1 MESSPLDYVAQAC
14 LDLTEAMV
22 SANSEAERDALII
35 SHIKKVWPVVPPIDD
50 FKKSKFCLR
59 LKRNFSLILI
69 DHYYLMFIHYCRFR
83 MGQR

>member
-50 FKKSKFCLR
+50 FKKSKILF
-59 LKRNFSLILI
+59 KRNLLLILI
-69 DHYYLMFIHYCRFR
+69 DHKYSMFIHHCRFR

>member
-35 SHIKKVWPVVPPIDD
+35 SHIKKVWSVVPPIDD
-50 FKKSKFCLR
+50 FKKSNILF
-59 LKRNFSLILI
+59 KRNLLLILI
-69 DHYYLMFIHYCRFR
+69 DHNYSMFIYHCRFR